1 MGTDLT
7 LTDISITAIRAKD
20 TRLAD
25 IAIDV
30 DNKSKNKDGKINPG
44 YELFNFRSNAMAQGY
59 TDEQFYQI
67 LGFDS
72 KDTHELNVA
81 VWDSYKKEFDE
92 NIEKG
97 KKDKA
102 DKAQH
107 KENPSELKTT
117 DLYDVQQQTLLNKS
131 LTQLFYMMDSIR
143 MKFSK
148 SNNNPKWSQMMREQL
163 ENDKQESLRKLQEI
177 EHNYET
183 AKTRYAT
190 EKESDKEIELI
201 KAYNKKAI
209 QEEIQQ
215 STLQSFD

>member
-44 YELFNFRSNAMAQGY
+44 YEFCNFRSNAMEQGY
-59 TDEQFYQI
+59 TAEQFYQL

-97 KKDKA
+97 RKDKA

-117 DLYDVQQQTLLNKS
+117 DLYDIQQQTLLNKS

-148 SNNNPKWSQMMREQL
+148 SNNNQ
-163 ENDKQESLRKLQEI
+163 
-177 EHNYET
+177 
-183 AKTRYAT
+183 
-190 EKESDKEIELI
+190 
-201 KAYNKKAI
+201 
-209 QEEIQQ
+209 
-215 STLQSFD
+215 